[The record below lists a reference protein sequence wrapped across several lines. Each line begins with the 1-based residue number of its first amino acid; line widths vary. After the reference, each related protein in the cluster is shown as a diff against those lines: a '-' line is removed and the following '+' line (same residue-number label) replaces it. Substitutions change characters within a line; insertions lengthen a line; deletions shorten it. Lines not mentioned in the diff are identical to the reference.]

1 MLKRSAG
8 RHRQEVPVHG
18 WIAAQLGVEGG
29 HQDLI
34 LTGHDAIVAARG
46 QGPDLGTQLHQ
57 AGSADE
63 DHVQVD
69 LLSVRRKSAV
79 GLKALAL
86 AAVAVALHS
95 HVDEAEGTLW
105 GVENLAGEQDH
116 AGACPQERLPG
127 GGEFPQGRP
136 QVEGVH
142 ELDQG
147 RALAAGDDECV
158 HLIELFG
165 LLYDQGGALEI
176 IQYADVGGKVALQPQ
191 DTYSD
196 GYQPLVCSSWPS
208 SRVPISMPG
217 MASPRSSETRTST
230 SGSS

>member
-1 MLKRSAG
+1 MLKRSA
-8 RHRQEVPVHG
+8 HRQEVPVHG

-116 AGACPQERLPG
+116 G

>member
-1 MLKRSAG
+1 MIRRRGEAEVVNANLMT
-8 RHRQEVPVHG
+8 VPVDPTPAVG
-18 WIAAQLGVEGG
+18 GYVCLGVVSGARGMKGEVRIKSFAEQAENIAAYGPVYDESGERSWR
-29 HQDLI
+29 I
-34 LTGHDAIVAARG
+34 KVTGQARG
-46 QGPDLGTQLHQ
+46 QVIARLD
-57 AGSADE
+57 
-63 DHVQVD
+63 
-69 LLSVRRKSAV
+69 
-79 GLKALAL
+79 
-86 AAVAVALHS
+86 
-95 HVDEAEGTLW
+95 
-105 GVENLAGEQDH
+105 GVEDLAGEQDH

-147 RALAAGDDECV
+147 RA
-158 HLIELFG
+158 LIELFG